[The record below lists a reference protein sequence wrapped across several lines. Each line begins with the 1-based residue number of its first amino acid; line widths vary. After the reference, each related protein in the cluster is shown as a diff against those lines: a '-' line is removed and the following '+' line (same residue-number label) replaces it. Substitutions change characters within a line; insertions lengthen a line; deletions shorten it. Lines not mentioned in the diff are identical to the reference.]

1 MRKKML
7 KEIRIGDRVIGNS
20 SPVFIIA
27 EAGVNHNGDL
37 DMARKLVEEAASCGA
52 DCIKFQTFKA
62 ERVVTEGAPKA
73 KYQLG
78 TTDSTESQIDML
90 RKIELKPEYHQ
101 ELKEYAEHLG
111 LVFLS
116 TPYNFED
123 IDLLESIEV
132 LAYKVASGQ
141 IVEHPFLRK
150 ISKTGKPIFL
160 STGMATLAEIEEALR
175 TIHDQGNDSLVLLQC
190 TTNYPSRI
198 EDANLRVIQTF
209 RSVFDCLVG
218 YSDHTI
224 GAESAIASV
233 ALGAKVVEK
242 HFTLDK
248 NLPGPDHS
256 SSMTPEE
263 LKSLV
268 TKTHMTETSLGKAQK
283 EPTEIEKKNS
293 IGMRRSIVA
302 SRDIQKGEVITSDHI
317 TFKRPATGL
326 SPQFYDTI
334 LGKRASKDISY
345 DELLQKDM
353 IEW

>member
-1 MRKKML
+1 MKQ
-7 KEIRIGDRVIGNS
+7 EIRIGDRIIGDS
-20 SPVFIIA
+20 SPVFIIS

-37 DMARKLVEEAASCGA
+37 DMARRLVEEAGSCGA

-62 ERVVTEGAPKA
+62 ERVVTVSAPKA

-78 TTDSTESQIDML
+78 TTDRTESQLDML
-90 RKIELKPEYHQ
+90 RKIELKPEHHL
-101 ELKEYAEHLG
+101 ELKEHAENLG

-123 IDLLESIEV
+123 IDLLESIGV

-150 ISKTGKPIFL
+150 ISQTGKPIFL
-160 STGMATLAEIEEALR
+160 STGMATTAEIESALK
-175 TIHDQGNDSLVLLQC
+175 TIHDEGNDSVVLLQC

-198 EDANLRVIQTF
+198 EDANLRVIQSF
-209 RSVFDCLVG
+209 MSAFGCLVG

-224 GAESAIASV
+224 GEESAIASV
-233 ALGAKVVEK
+233 ALGAKVIEK

-268 TKTHMTETSLGKAQK
+268 EKIHRTETSLGNAKK
-283 EPTEIEKKNS
+283 EPTEIEKENS

-302 SRDIQKGEVITSDHI
+302 SRDIQKGEAITVDNI

-326 SPQFYDTI
+326 SPQFYDKI
-334 LGKRASKDISY
+334 LGKKASRDMSY

>member
-1 MRKKML
+1 MKQ
-7 KEIRIGDRVIGNS
+7 EIKIGNKIIS
-20 SPVFIIA
+20 NQSPVFIIA

-37 DMARKLVEEAASCGA
+37 DMARRLIKEAASCGA

-62 ERVVTEGAPKA
+62 ERVVTIYAPKA

-78 TTDSTESQIDML
+78 TTDKTESQLDML
-90 RKIELKPEYHQ
+90 RKIELKPEHHS
-101 ELKEYAEHLG
+101 ELKLYAEKLG
-111 LVFLS
+111 LIFLS

-123 IDLLESIEV
+123 IDLLENIGV
-132 LAYKVASGQ
+132 QAYKAASGQ
-141 IVEHPFLRK
+141 IVEHSFLRK
-150 ISKTGKPIFL
+150 IAKNGKPIFL
-160 STGMATLAEIEEALR
+160 STGMATLAEIDKALG
-175 TIHDQGNDSLVLLQC
+175 TIRDEGNERVVLLQC

-198 EDANLRVIQTF
+198 EDANLRVLQTF

-224 GAESAIASV
+224 GVESAITSV
-233 ALGAKVVEK
+233 ALGAKVLEK

-268 TKTHMTETSLGKAQK
+268 NQIHKTEASLGSTQK
-283 EPTEIEKKNS
+283 IPTEIEKENS

-302 SRDIQKGEVITSDHI
+302 SQNIQKSEVITADNI

-326 SPQFYDTI
+326 SPRFYDKI
-334 LGKRASKDISY
+334 LGKRAKKDISY
-345 DELLQKDM
+345 DELLQMEM

>member
-1 MRKKML
+1 ML
-7 KEIRIGDRVIGNS
+7 KEIRIGNKTIGGS
-20 SPVFIIA
+20 SSVFLIA

-37 DMARKLVEEAASCGA
+37 AMARRLVHEAASCGA

-62 ERVVTEGAPKA
+62 ERVVTAEAPKA

-78 TTDSTESQIDML
+78 TTEKSESQLDML
-90 RKIELKPEYHQ
+90 RKIELKPEHHL
-101 ELKEYAEHLG
+101 ELKEYAESLD

-123 IDLLESIEV
+123 IDLLESIGV

-150 ISKTGKPIFL
+150 ISRTGKPIFL
-160 STGMATLAEIEEALR
+160 STGMATMAEVDNALR
-175 TIHDQGNDSLVLLQC
+175 TIRDERNDRVVLLQC

-209 RSVFDCLVG
+209 RSVFGCLVG

-224 GAESAIASV
+224 GVESAIASV
-233 ALGAKVVEK
+233 VLGAKVIEK

-263 LKSLV
+263 LRSLV
-268 TKTHMTETSLGKAQK
+268 DKIHKTEASLGKAQK
-283 EPTEIEKKNS
+283 EPTETEKENS

-302 SRDIQKGEVITSDHI
+302 SRDIQKGEVITVDNI

-326 SPQFYDTI
+326 SPQFYDII
-334 LGKRASKDISY
+334 LGKKALKDISY
-345 DELLQKDM
+345 DELLEKDM

>member
-1 MRKKML
+1 MKQ
-7 KEIRIGDRVIGNS
+7 EIRIGSQIISNQ

-27 EAGVNHNGDL
+27 EAGVNHNGNL
-37 DMARKLVEEAASCGA
+37 DMARRLIEEAASCGA

-62 ERVVTEGAPKA
+62 ERVVTTSAPKA

-78 TTDSTESQIDML
+78 TTDKTESQLDML
-90 RKIELKPEYHQ
+90 RKIELKPEHHS
-101 ELKEYAEHLG
+101 ELKLYAEKLG
-111 LVFLS
+111 LIFLS

-123 IDLLESIEV
+123 IDLLENIGV

-150 ISKTGKPIFL
+150 IAKTGKPIFL
-160 STGMATLAEIEEALR
+160 STGMATLAEIDNALR
-175 TIHDQGNDSLVLLQC
+175 SIHDEGNDRVVLLQC

-198 EDANLRVIQTF
+198 EDANLRVLQTF
-209 RSVFDCLVG
+209 RSVFGCLVG

-224 GAESAIASV
+224 GIESAITSV
-233 ALGAKVVEK
+233 ALGARVIEK

-256 SSMTPEE
+256 SSMIPEE

-268 TKTHMTETSLGKAQK
+268 NQIHMTEASLGSAQK
-283 EPTEIEKKNS
+283 EPIEIEKENS

-302 SRDIQKGEVITSDHI
+302 SRNIQKGEMITADNI

-326 SPQFYDTI
+326 SPRFYDII
-334 LGKRASKDISY
+334 LGKRAIKDISY
-345 DELLQKDM
+345 DELLQMEM